1 MMAESAAGRE
11 EINSEAKERK
21 RKPNISV
28 YEISVITE
36 NIKKKTLKIQSRLT
50 DNVTNKRKK
59 RNLRKN
65 YVSC

>member
-11 EINSEAKERK
+11 EINSGAKERK

-36 NIKKKTLKIQSRLT
+36 NIKKKPLRFSR
-50 DNVTNKRKK
+50 D
-59 RNLRKN
+59 
-65 YVSC
+65 

>member
-1 MMAESAAGRE
+1 MVAESAAGRE

-36 NIKKKTLKIQSRLT
+36 NIKKK
-50 DNVTNKRKK
+50 NH
-59 RNLRKN
+59 
-65 YVSC
+65 